1 MRLTIS
7 NTVDFSAKGIRKSY
21 GQGSGRIEV
30 LSDLNLDLLRGEMIA
45 ITGVSG
51 TGKSTL
57 LHILGTLDRPDEGS
71 WMYRNEDIFNRDNGS
86 LANFRNKSIGFVFQF
101 HHLLPEF
108 SALENT
114 IMPGLIAGMKK
125 EELYEDAEKLLE
137 KAGLANRLD
146 HRVGELS
153 GGEQQRVALARAIIM
168 KPALLLADEP
178 TGNLDPKTGE
188 KVFHLIRD
196 MNHDFGLTTVMVTHN
211 FDLARQMDRCL
222 TLRSGRLFDSDIL
235 REKNTLPVSD

>member
-1 MRLTIS
+1 MRDTSSRTL
-7 NTVDFSAKGIRKSY
+7 DFSARGLTKSY
-21 GQGSGRIEV
+21 GQGPDRVQV
-30 LSDLNLDLLRGEMIA
+30 LQDLDLDLLRGEMVA

-57 LHILGTLDRPDEGS
+57 LHILGTLDRPDQGILT
-71 WMYRNEDIFNRDNGS
+71 YRNEDIFKRDDAS
-86 LANFRNKSIGFVFQF
+86 LAHFRNQSIGFVFQF

-114 IMPGLIAGMKK
+114 IIPGLIAGRKK
-125 EELYEDAEKLLE
+125 EQLYDEASELLKKVGLGHRLE
-137 KAGLANRLD
+137 
-146 HRVGELS
+146 HRIGELS
-153 GGEQQRVALARAIIM
+153 GGEQQRVAIARAIIM

-211 FDLARQMDRCL
+211 YALANQMDRCL
-222 TLRSGRLFDSDIL
+222 TLLNGRLVAADHGGL
-235 REKNTLPVSD
+235 VA

>member
-1 MRLTIS
+1 MKDSGDRIL
-7 NTVDFSAKGIRKSY
+7 DFSAKGLMKSY
-21 GQGSGRIEV
+21 GQGQGRVEV
-30 LSDLNLDLLRGEMIA
+30 LNDLNLDLLRGEMVA

-57 LHILGTLDRPDEGS
+57 LHILGTLDRPDKGTIFF
-71 WMYRNEDIFNRDNGS
+71 RNENIFKRDDTS
-86 LANFRNKSIGFVFQF
+86 LAAFRNQSIGFVFQF

-108 SALENT
+108 TALENT
-114 IMPGLIAGMKK
+114 IIPGLIAGRPKG
-125 EELYEDAEKLLE
+125 ELYAEGRELLG
-137 KAGLANRLD
+137 KVGLSRRLE

-188 KVFHLIRD
+188 TVFNLIRD

-222 TLRSGRLFDSDIL
+222 TLHNGKLSDSGLMHDAR
-235 REKNTLPVSD
+235 K

>member
-1 MRLTIS
+1 MRDTS
-7 NTVDFSAKGIRKSY
+7 SKTVEFSAQGLMKSY
-21 GQGSGRIEV
+21 GHGSGRVEV
-30 LSDLNLDLLRGEMIA
+30 LNDLNLELRRGEMVA

-57 LHILGTLDRPDEGS
+57 LHILGTLDRPDKGNLR
-71 WMYRNEDIFNRDNGS
+71 YKDEDIFKRDDAS
-86 LANFRNKSIGFVFQF
+86 LAHFRNQAIGFVFQF

-114 IMPGLIAGMKK
+114 IIPGLIAGRKK
-125 EELYEDAEKLLE
+125 EELFDDGRELL
-137 KAGLANRLD
+137 KKVGLAHRFD

-168 KPALLLADEP
+168 KPTLLLADEP

-188 KVFHLIRD
+188 KIFNLILD

-211 FDLARQMDRCL
+211 FALARQMDRCL
-222 TLRSGRLFDSDIL
+222 TLRNGKLFDSGIL
-235 REKNTLPVSD
+235 QENDARFASQ

>member
-1 MRLTIS
+1 LNYPMKDTGSRII
-7 NTVDFSAKGIRKSY
+7 DYSAKGLVKSY
-21 GQGSGRIEV
+21 GHGQSKVEV
-30 LSDLNLDLLRGEMIA
+30 LNDLDLDLLRGEMIA

-57 LHILGTLDRPDEGS
+57 LHILGTLDRPDNGTI
-71 WMYRNEDIFNRDNGS
+71 YFRNENIFERDDAS
-86 LANFRNKSIGFVFQF
+86 LAAFRNQSIGFVFQF

-108 SALENT
+108 TALENT
-114 IMPGLIAGMKK
+114 IIPGLIAGSPKD
-125 EELYEDAEKLLE
+125 ELYAEGKELL
-137 KAGLANRLD
+137 KKVGLSRRLD

-188 KVFHLIRD
+188 TVFNLIRD

-211 FDLARQMDRCL
+211 FGLARQMDRCL
-222 TLRSGRLFDSDIL
+222 TLSNGKLIDSGMLHENDA
-235 REKNTLPVSD
+235 

>member
-1 MRLTIS
+1 MRDTNS
-7 NTVDFSAKGIRKSY
+7 RTVDFSARGLVKSY
-21 GQGSGRIEV
+21 GHGPGKVEV
-30 LSDLNLDLLRGEMIA
+30 LNDLNLELLRGEMVA

-57 LHILGTLDRPDEGS
+57 LHILGTLDRPDNGTLC
-71 WMYRNEDIFNRDNGS
+71 YKNEDIFKRDDGS
-86 LANFRNKSIGFVFQF
+86 LANFRNQAIGFVFQF

-125 EELYEDAEKLLE
+125 EELFDNGRGLL
-137 KAGLANRLD
+137 KKVGLEHRLD
-146 HRVGELS
+146 HRIGELS

-168 KPALLLADEP
+168 KPLLLLADEP

-188 KVFHLIRD
+188 KIFNLIRD

-211 FDLARQMDRCL
+211 FALARKMDRCL
-222 TLRSGRLFDSDIL
+222 TLRNGKLFDNGIL
-235 REKNTLPVSD
+235 QENDALFASK

>member
-1 MRLTIS
+1 M
-7 NTVDFSAKGIRKSY
+7 KSY
-21 GQGSGRIEV
+21 GHGPARVEV
-30 LSDLNLDLLRGEMIA
+30 LNDLSLELLRGEMVA

-57 LHILGTLDRPDEGS
+57 LHILGTLDRPDKGTII
-71 WMYRNEDIFNRDNGS
+71 YRNEDIFKRDNGS
-86 LANFRNKSIGFVFQF
+86 LATFRNQTIGFVFQF

-114 IMPGLIAGMKK
+114 LIPGLIAGRKK
-125 EELYEDAEKLLE
+125 EELFDDARELLN
-137 KAGLANRLD
+137 KVGLGHRLE

-188 KVFHLIRD
+188 KVFNLIRD
-196 MNHDFGLTTVMVTHN
+196 MNQDFGLTTVMVTHN
-211 FDLARQMDRCL
+211 YALARQMDRCL
-222 TLRSGRLFDSDIL
+222 TLRNGKLSDSGIL
-235 REKNTLPVSD
+235 RENDALSACH